1 MKIDEMVKANP
12 HITNDRVLVID
23 GEGWHQGVIGIVAA
37 KVKEFFGKPTVII
50 SRDGEEAKGSGRS
63 VEGFSLCDAV
73 FACSDLLTHCGG
85 HPMAAGL
92 SLKSKILNCS
102 AKELTN
108 MPLSRKICRL
118 MRVILT
124 AG

>member
-50 SRDGEEAKGSGRS
+50 SRDGEEAKARAE
-63 VEGFSLCDAV
+63 VLRDFPFVMRFLPARIYLHIAAV
-73 FACSDLLTHCGG
+73 TLWRQDFH
-85 HPMAAGL
+85 
-92 SLKSKILNCS
+92 
-102 AKELTN
+102 
-108 MPLSRKICRL
+108 
-118 MRVILT
+118 
-124 AG
+124 

>member
-73 FACSDLLTHCGG
+73 LPAQIYLLI
-85 HPMAAGL
+85 AAVTL
-92 SLKSKILNCS
+92 W
-102 AKELTN
+102 
-108 MPLSRKICRL
+108 RQDFH
-118 MRVILT
+118 
-124 AG
+124 

>member
-1 MKIDEMVKANP
+1 MVKANP

-63 VEGFSLCDAV
+63 VEDFPFVMRFLPARIYLLIAAVTLWRQGF
-73 FACSDLLTHCGG
+73 H
-85 HPMAAGL
+85 
-92 SLKSKILNCS
+92 
-102 AKELTN
+102 
-108 MPLSRKICRL
+108 
-118 MRVILT
+118 
-124 AG
+124 